1 MCFMYQC
8 LLNKCGFSYCQSWTC
23 DIQNPRSVGL
33 KKNAVYFHEQ
43 ITPLGIEKEKKK
55 IANQQPR
62 VAASREETFSPASLQ
77 GRRKILLPAALPGTD
92 VAQQTP
98 TCHGQYHRFLEHS
111 SSPTHYHVT
120 LRPKE
125 HMSLKWLF

>member
-8 LLNKCGFSYCQSWTC
+8 LLNKCGFSYCQSWTR

-55 IANQQPR
+55 ANQQPR
-62 VAASREETFSPASLQ
+62 VAASREETFSPASL
-77 GRRKILLPAALPGTD
+77 RRGERFFYLQLSLEQIRYSKHRLAMTIPQIFRTELQPHTLSCNFKTKGTHELK
-92 VAQQTP
+92 VA
-98 TCHGQYHRFLEHS
+98 F
-111 SSPTHYHVT
+111 
-120 LRPKE
+120 PK
-125 HMSLKWLF
+125 